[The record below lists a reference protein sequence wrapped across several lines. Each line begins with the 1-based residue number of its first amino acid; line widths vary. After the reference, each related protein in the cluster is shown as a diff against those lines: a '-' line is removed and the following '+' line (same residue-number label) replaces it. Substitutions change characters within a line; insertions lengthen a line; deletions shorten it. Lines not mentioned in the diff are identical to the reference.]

1 MDHGK
6 KNNQQQQKQIKQKS
20 TKKPPKIKYLL
31 ASKKTWI
38 IIYLTVYSTNWTV
51 HVSWAGAKWRLG
63 GGGILLCRCDKS
75 CHHNCLIFWAR
86 AFPVTLFGNSSSKRY
101 NYILI
106 HQVWNLWIWLCF
118 RCTCTWC
125 KRITHVRIKPSLKQ
139 LQLDHT
145 AKRAMLLSVVSSSLD
160 KLRLQLFYN
169 ISFYQ
174 KYLMRV
180 LFFLLCNFKN
190 LPTNTHSKIIKWSQ
204 QSIIF
209 ISMWTLFNPCFA
221 FFTLEDIQLGIFQ
234 YMSQCYTIV
243 TFLYI
248 YKKSKLKK
256 R

>member
-1 MDHGK
+1 MFPGQEQ
-6 KNNQQQQKQIKQKS
+6 NG
-20 TKKPPKIKYLL
+20 
-31 ASKKTWI
+31 ASVAEGYCSVGVINPAI
-38 IIYLTVYSTNWTV
+38 IIAWFSGQGHSPLHCLAIAPLKDIITCI
-51 HVSWAGAKWRLG
+51 SWLSKFEIYANDCA
-63 GGGILLCRCDKS
+63 S
-75 CHHNCLIFWAR
+75 
-86 AFPVTLFGNSSSKRY
+86 VNS
-101 NYILI
+101 
-106 HQVWNLWIWLCF
+106 
-118 RCTCTWC
+118 TWC
-125 KRITHVRIKPSLKQ
+125 KRITELIPSLKQ
-139 LQLDHT
+139 FQLDHT

-209 ISMWTLFNPCFA
+209 ISIWTWFNPCFS

-243 TFLYI
+243 AFIYI